1 MYRGDCSAR
10 SDQRKI
16 ADLKTYAMQNFA
28 RFAASL
34 AADPAAAPG
43 RVAKALSTKSAK
55 AMEGALAASGL
66 GRTIWRN
73 YRGKGVAV
81 MFHEIHADVEAG
93 LRTGCSPGQLRFV
106 LTRLKA
112 EGRDFVTVEEAM
124 RRLLDPAARDFAV
137 VTFDDGYRDNRDLA
151 LPVLEEFG
159 APMTL
164 FVPTGM
170 ITRNIDAWW
179 LGIRE
184 LLTRFDAIDMEPMNR
199 RLTAADAPS
208 RNAALRDITLWI
220 GTDQAR
226 TDALQPV
233 FARHGIHVADL
244 VDRLAFTQ
252 DELKALA
259 RHPLVTIGGH
269 TSTHRFLARL
279 PEGEAYEDIASNRA
293 YLEALVGAPVTA
305 FAYPYGSAGACGA
318 REAAMVDRAG
328 YTAAFTTRLGHLFP
342 QHREHPH
349 LLPRED
355 LGGAY
360 MPGAEI
366 AGRLEGW
373 RRALK
378 RAGAG
383 PIATLD

>member
-1 MYRGDCSAR
+1 MYRGVYIAHSTD
-10 SDQRKI
+10 RKI
-16 ADLKTYAMQNFA
+16 AGVKTYAMQNIA
-28 RFAASL
+28 RFATSL
-34 AADPAAAPG
+34 AADPATAPD
-43 RVAKALSTKSAK
+43 RIWKALATKSAK
-55 AMEGALAASGL
+55 TMEGAFAASGL
-66 GRTIWRN
+66 GRAIWGN

-93 LRTGCSPGQLRFV
+93 LRTGCSPNQLRSV

-112 EGRDFVTVEEAM
+112 EGRDFVTVGEAM
-124 RRLLDPAARDFAV
+124 CRLSDPAARDFAV

-151 LPVLEEFG
+151 LPILKEFG

-170 ITRNIDAWW
+170 ITRNIYAWW

-199 RLTAADAPS
+199 RLTATDAPS

-226 TDALQPV
+226 ADALQPV
-233 FARHGIHVADL
+233 FARHHIHISDL
-244 VDRLAFTQ
+244 VDRLAFTE

-269 TSTHRFLARL
+269 TSTHRFLTGL
-279 PEGEAYEDIASNRA
+279 PEDEAYDDIASNRT
-293 YLEALVGAPVTA
+293 YLEAVIGASVTA

-318 REAAMVDRAG
+318 REAAMVSTAG
-328 YTAAFTTRLGHLFP
+328 YTVAFTTRLGHLFP
-342 QHREHPH
+342 AHQQHPH

-355 LGGAY
+355 LGGAF

-378 RAGAG
+378 GAGAG